1 MSNNDAIH
9 PIVLFDGV
17 CNLCNGAINFIIEND
32 KQSKF
37 RFASLL
43 STESVKIL
51 NSYGINDTTLNSV
64 VLVYQNKIYTQ
75 SSAALHILKLLGG
88 IYSVGYLF
96 ILIPPFIRNWI
107 YQLIATNRYKW
118 FGKKDNCMV
127 PSESVKKLFL
137 IQ

>member
-1 MSNNDAIH
+1 MSNIYACH

-17 CNLCNGAINFIIEND
+17 CNLCNGVINFIIEND

-37 RFASLL
+37 RFASLQ

-51 NSYGINDTTLNSV
+51 KSYGINDTTLNSV

-96 ILIPPFIRNWI
+96 ILIPSFIRNWI
-107 YQLIATNRYKW
+107 YQLIAKNRYKW

-137 IQ
+137 I